1 MKPRHWLLALLL
13 VTLVVPLPASS
24 SPTGT
29 GLSGFGDNEGDDD
42 DDGDGDDDGDD
53 DGDANEDVDELFENL
68 NDGYQAYQ
76 DAEDLWN
83 EWESLDDQEA
93 DCGSN
98 YNADA
103 GPVVPSQCAES
114 EDCMLCYRDAVRA
127 IDFNRFYI
135 ERARCITAANV
146 RMAKS
151 AIAFGDSSSGVHGV
165 TGLAWS
171 LGGKPQVEQA
181 VRDLKR
187 TYTRK
192 ANDYLFEIDRSMKRL
207 GRCEA
212 EHFGERDWYQRYGW
226 LYVNFMRSK
235 YGTAPE

>member
-1 MKPRHWLLALLL
+1 MKIRHWLLALMVLSLL
-13 VTLVVPLPASS
+13 VQVPASA

-29 GLSGFGDNEGDDD
+29 SLSGFGDDDDD
-42 DDGDGDDDGDD
+42 DDGDDDDGDD
-53 DGDANEDVDELFENL
+53 GDVNEEIDDLFEDI

-76 DAEDLWN
+76 DAEELWN
-83 EWESLDDQEA
+83 NWESLDDQEA

-103 GPVVPSQCAES
+103 GPTVPSQCAES
-114 EDCMLCYRDAVRA
+114 EDCMRCYGDAVRA

-165 TGLAWS
+165 TGLSWS

-181 VRDLKR
+181 LRDLKR

-192 ANDYLFEIDRSMKRL
+192 ANDYLFEIDRSMKKL
-207 GRCEA
+207 GQCEA

>member
-1 MKPRHWLLALLL
+1 MKLRQWLLALLVLGLL
-13 VTLVVPLPASS
+13 VQAPASA

-29 GLSGFGDNEGDDD
+29 SLAGFGDEDDGG
-42 DDGDGDDDGDD
+42 DGDGDDDDGDD
-53 DGDANEDVDELFENL
+53 DSDTNEEIDELFEEI

-76 DAEDLWN
+76 DAQELWDN
-83 EWESLDDQEA
+83 WESLDDQEA
-93 DCGSN
+93 DCGLN
-98 YNADA
+98 YTADA
-103 GPVVPSQCAES
+103 GPMVPSQCAES
-114 EDCMLCYRDAVRA
+114 EDCMRCYGDAVRA

-165 TGLAWS
+165 TGLSWS

-181 VRDLKR
+181 LRDLKR

-192 ANDYLFEIDRSMKRL
+192 ANDYLFEIDRSMKKL
-207 GRCEA
+207 GQCEA

>member
-1 MKPRHWLLALLL
+1 MKIRQWLLVLMVLSLL
-13 VTLVVPLPASS
+13 VQVPASA

-29 GLSGFGDNEGDDD
+29 SLSGFGDDD
-42 DDGDGDDDGDD
+42 DDGDGDDDGDED
-53 DGDANEDVDELFENL
+53 DGDVNEEIDDLFEDI

-76 DAEDLWN
+76 DAEELWN
-83 EWESLDDQEA
+83 NWESLDDQEA

-103 GPVVPSQCAES
+103 GPTVPSQCAES
-114 EDCMLCYRDAVRA
+114 EDCMRCYGDAVRA

-165 TGLAWS
+165 TGLSWS

-181 VRDLKR
+181 LRDLKR

-192 ANDYLFEIDRSMKRL
+192 ANDYLFEIDRSMKKL
-207 GRCEA
+207 GQCEA